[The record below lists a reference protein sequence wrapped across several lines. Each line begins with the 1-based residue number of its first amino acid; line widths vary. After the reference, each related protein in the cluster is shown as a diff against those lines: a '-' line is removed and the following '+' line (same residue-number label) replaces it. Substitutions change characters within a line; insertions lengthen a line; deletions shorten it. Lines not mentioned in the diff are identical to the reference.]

1 MKFDLSKFNRI
12 DLFMA
17 LISIVFLIR
26 INMPGRSF
34 VDAIGVLII
43 IVWFFSSFFKTLNK
57 I

>member
-1 MKFDLSKFNRI
+1 MKFNLSSFNRI
-12 DLFMA
+12 DIFMA
-17 LISIVFLIR
+17 LISIIFLIR

-57 I
+57 L